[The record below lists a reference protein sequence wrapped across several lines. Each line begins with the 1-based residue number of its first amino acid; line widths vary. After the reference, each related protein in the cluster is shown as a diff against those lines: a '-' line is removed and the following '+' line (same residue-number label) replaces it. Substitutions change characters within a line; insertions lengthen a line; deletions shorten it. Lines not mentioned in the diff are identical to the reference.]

1 MKKLIVT
8 ADDFGISKE
17 VNEAVEDGHKR
28 GILTATSLMVGEPF
42 AADAVARAKTMPKL
56 GVGLHVALSR
66 AHPVSPAKD
75 IPDLIDANGLF
86 RAGLVSA
93 GFRFFFLPTV
103 RRQLKIEITAQ
114 FEAFAKT
121 GLPLDHVNT
130 HNHLHLH
137 PTVLSLL
144 LEIGPR
150 FGMKAVRLPKDRNAK
165 GIGVLFLKPWLA
177 LMDSRLRSQ
186 GVCTNDVLLG
196 LYETGSMDTKTL
208 ISLLEGLSD
217 QTAEL
222 MCHPA
227 TGPWADMDPM
237 AEGFRHDL
245 EYMALIDKAAV
256 NAVQTH
262 NISLV
267 AYRDI
272 V

>member
-1 MKKLIVT
+1 MKNLIVT

-17 VNEAVEDGHKR
+17 VNEAIEDGHKR

-42 AADAVARAKTMPKL
+42 AADAVARAKSMPKL

-66 AHPVSPAKD
+66 AHPVSPLPEV
-75 IPDLIDANGLF
+75 PDLIDRDGLL
-86 RAGLVSA
+86 RSGLVGS
-93 GFRFFFLPTV
+93 GFRFFFLPSV
-103 RRQLKIEITAQ
+103 RRQLKAEITAQ

-121 GLPLDHVNT
+121 GLPLDHVNA

-150 FGMKAVRLPKDRNAK
+150 FGMKAVRLPKDKNAT
-165 GIGVLFLKPWLA
+165 GIGAKCLAPWLA
-177 LMDSRLRSQ
+177 LMGSRLAKHGIR
-186 GVCTNDVLLG
+186 TNDVLLG
-196 LYETGSMDTKTL
+196 LYETGSLDTKTL

-227 TGPWADMDPM
+227 IGPWAGMDPLVKD
-237 AEGFRHDL
+237 FRHDL
-245 EYMALIDKAAV
+245 EYKALIDEATL
-256 NAVQTH
+256 NAVRSK
-262 NISLV
+262 NINLI

-272 V
+272 E